1 MSSSDVQR
9 APTACA
15 ACGTA
20 LPDGANF
27 CFACGRPVHVPEARA
42 RRDPAALRA
51 YTPQHLIDKI
61 LTARRALEGERKQ
74 VTVLFADVKGSM
86 ELAEQVDPEE
96 WHGIMDVFFAILAD
110 GVHRFEGTVNQF
122 TGDGIMAL
130 FGAPIA
136 HEDHAQ
142 RACHAA
148 LVLREALRGYAHQL
162 RRERG
167 LDFAVRIGLNS
178 GAVVVGRIGDDL
190 RMDYTAQGHT
200 VGLAS
205 RMEQLAE
212 AGSVYVTE
220 HTAALATGFFR
231 FADLGVFTV
240 KGVREPLRV
249 YALEDV
255 GTLRTRFDLSRV
267 RGFSRFVGR
276 DDERQTLEDALRRA
290 ADGAAPIVGL
300 VAEPGTGKSRLAFE
314 FASACR
320 GRGIVVV
327 EAHGLAHARRLPF
340 LPARELLRHLFG
352 IADEDPSRVAREKIA
367 GRLLLIDVALR
378 DVLPLLFDFL
388 GIAAA
393 DQPPL
398 AVDADLRQQ
407 RLVEVAR
414 RVITASD
421 PPQLLLWEDLHWLDE
436 ASEAFVRAL
445 VTALADT
452 CALVL
457 LSFRPEY
464 ERGWLPAARY
474 RELAL
479 PPLDATA
486 SAALLDD
493 LLGTDP
499 ALRELAASIQVRTGG
514 NPFFIEET
522 VNALVE
528 HGALGGV
535 RGAYRLLKP
544 VESLLIPATVEAVL
558 AGRLDRLGEPGKEV
572 LQTAAVIGRQFGTAL
587 LQAATGIPARELR
600 AVLRALVDA
609 DFIHADAAVPAQFAF
624 KHPLTQEVAEHSQL
638 AERRAARHAAV
649 ARATEALAAERLNE
663 RAALLAHHW
672 ERAGDRVAAARWHG
686 RAAEWLG
693 GGDPRTALEHWR
705 RARALL
711 LDEPPGAERDRV
723 LLTAYTQIIEIGAVM
738 AERTEDPAALYDEA
752 HALAER
758 VADPSLTGRL
768 LATYAT
774 TVALGG
780 NAMRGL
786 AFVDE
791 AESLAESAGDLEL
804 RVIVALAAVNL
815 YDWMGRYAEALAVCE
830 RALAL
835 LAAHP
840 ELGGAGRRGR
850 LLQAKGAAL
859 GALGRL
865 GDEAQ
870 LLQEAQ
876 ALAERTNDIEL
887 RGFVALESLWLEY
900 MRGDITAAQAH
911 ADTALRLGQ
920 QLGSGA
926 IVGPTLTLLGA
937 LHCTMGRWDDAI
949 GILEMI
955 ADRVRLGRLTFE
967 PIVRTFLAEA
977 YLGAGDPLRAR
988 VTAEGALAAAQQR
1001 GTRSFEARAYMA
1013 LARVLLHTE
1022 GAAARQQL
1030 EAIFAAIDALIAE
1043 TGALS
1048 FEAHMRLDRAELARL
1063 LGDRAAWEHD
1073 LNAARTQFVAMD
1085 APKMV
1090 AKVDALLGAGC

>member
-1 MSSSDVQR
+1 M
-9 APTACA
+9 
-15 ACGTA
+15 
-20 LPDGANF
+20 DG
-27 CFACGRPVHVPEARA
+27 
-42 RRDPAALRA
+42 
-51 YTPQHLIDKI
+51 
-61 LTARRALEGERKQ
+61 
-74 VTVLFADVKGSM
+74 
-86 ELAEQVDPEE
+86 
-96 WHGIMDVFFAILAD
+96 FFAILAD

-148 LVLREALRGYAHQL
+148 LVLRDALRGYTHQL

-205 RMEQLAE
+205 RMEHLAE

-220 HTAALATGFFR
+220 HTAAIATGFFR
-231 FADLGVFTV
+231 FADLGLFTI

-249 YALEDV
+249 YALQDV
-255 GTLRTRFDLSRV
+255 GALRTRFDLSRA

-276 DDERQTLEDALRRA
+276 DDEREILEEALRRA
-290 ADGAAPIVGL
+290 AAGAAPIVGL

-314 FASACR
+314 FAAACR
-320 GRGIVVV
+320 GRGIPVV

-352 IADEDPSRVAREKIA
+352 IADDDPSRVAREKIA
-367 GRLLLIDVALR
+367 GRLLLIDAVLR

-398 AVDADLRQQ
+398 AVDADLRQE

-414 RVITASD
+414 RVIGAGD
-421 PPQLLLWEDLHWLDE
+421 APQLLVWEDLHWLDE
-436 ASEAFVRAL
+436 ASDAFVRAL
-445 VTALADT
+445 VAALGGAG
-452 CALVL
+452 ALVL

-464 ERGWLPAARY
+464 ARGWLPAARY

-479 PPLDATA
+479 PPLDAAA
-486 SAALLDD
+486 SGALLDD
-493 LLGTDP
+493 LLGADP
-499 ALRELAASIQVRTGG
+499 ALHGLAASIQARTGG

-528 HGALGGV
+528 RGALGGV
-535 RGAYRLLKP
+535 RGAYHLLES

-558 AGRLDRLGEPGKEV
+558 AGRLDRLGESGKEV
-572 LQTAAVIGRQFGTAL
+572 LQTAAVIGRQFGVAL
-587 LQAATGIPARELR
+587 LQAATGMPARELR

-609 DFIHADAAVPAQFAF
+609 DFIHADAAAAGQFAF
-624 KHPLTQEVAEHSQL
+624 KHPLTQEVAERSQL

-663 RAALLAHHW
+663 RAALLAYHW
-672 ERAGDRVAAARWHG
+672 ERAGDRLAAARWHG

-693 GGDPRTALEHWR
+693 GGDPRSALEHWR
-705 RARALL
+705 RARALML
-711 LDEPPGAERDRV
+711 GEPEGGERDRV
-723 LLTAYTQIIEIGAVM
+723 LLAASTQIIEIGAMM
-738 AERTEDPAALYDEA
+738 AERSEDPATLYDEA
-752 HALAER
+752 QALAER

-774 TVALGG
+774 TLALSGD
-780 NAMRGL
+780 AQRGL
-786 AFVDE
+786 TFVDE
-791 AESLAESAGDLEL
+791 AERLAERTGDLEL

-815 YDWMGRYAEALAVCE
+815 YDWTGRYAEELAVCE

-835 LAAHP
+835 VAAHP

-865 GDEAQ
+865 SEEAQ
-870 LLQEAQ
+870 LLGEAN
-876 ALAERTNDIEL
+876 ALAERTNDVEL
-887 RGFVALESLWLEY
+887 RGFVALESTWLEY
-900 MRGDITAAQAH
+900 MRGEMTAALAH
-911 ADTALRLGQ
+911 ADTALRLGRQ
-920 QLGSGA
+920 IGSGA
-926 IVGPTLTLLGA
+926 IVGPTFTLLGA
-937 LHCTMGRWDDAI
+937 LHCAMGRWDDAV
-949 GILEMI
+949 GILELV

-988 VTAEGALAAAQQR
+988 VTAEAALAAAQQR
-1001 GTRSFEARAYMA
+1001 GTRSFAARAYMA
-1013 LARVLLHTE
+1013 LARVLLHSE
-1022 GAAARQQL
+1022 GAAARRQL
-1030 EAIFAAIDALIAE
+1030 EAIFAAIDSLIAE
-1043 TGALS
+1043 TGAVS
-1048 FEAHMRLDRAELARL
+1048 FAAYMRLDRAELARL
-1063 LGDRAAWEHD
+1063 LGDREGWRRELD
-1073 LNAARTQFVAMD
+1073 AARAQFVAMD
-1085 APKMV
+1085 APAMV
-1090 AKVDALLGAGC
+1090 ARVDALLAGC